1 MAVTYEEILSDLNK
15 RIFKPVYFLAGEEPY
30 YIDLITDY
38 IEEHVLEEA
47 EKSFNQAVY
56 YGEDTSVTSI
66 IETARRFPMMSTHQ
80 VIIVKE
86 AQSIKKIEDLI
97 IYVDKP
103 LLSTILVIN
112 YKYKILDKRTKLF
125 KALDSQGQYFESAR
139 LRDYQVPAWIEKY
152 LMAKGIKTDPSASAM
167 LTEFLGTDLHKIV
180 NELDKL
186 IITLPEG
193 KPVITAPLIEKNI
206 GISKDYN
213 NFELQKAIGEKNIL
227 KAGMIVNHFAN
238 NPRDNPITLSIASL
252 FSYFTKLLTYHYLTD
267 KSKNNVAAVLKVN
280 PYFVKD
286 YEVSASKFNVTKTI
300 QVISLLR
307 TYDMKSKGFGDVSS
321 EPGDLLKE
329 LVFKILHL

>member
-1 MAVTYEEILSDLNK
+1 
-15 RIFKPVYFLAGEEPY
+15 
-30 YIDLITDY
+30 
-38 IEEHVLEEA
+38 
-47 EKSFNQAVY
+47 
-56 YGEDTSVTSI
+56 
-66 IETARRFPMMSTHQ
+66 MMSTHQ
-80 VIIVKE
+80 VVIVKE
-86 AQSIKKIEDLI
+86 AQSLKKIEDLI

-112 YKYKILDKRTKLF
+112 YKYKVLDKRTKFF
-125 KALDSQGQYFESAR
+125 KALDSQGLYFESAK

-152 LMAKGIKTDPSASAM
+152 LMTKGIKTDPSASAM

-186 IITLPEG
+186 IITMPEG

-213 NFELQKAIGEKNIL
+213 NFELQKAVGEKNIL

-267 KSKNNVAAVLKVN
+267 KSKNNVAAALKVN

-286 YEVSASKFNVTKTI
+286 YEVSASKYNVTKTI

-329 LVFKILHL
+329 LVFKILYV